1 MVDEEEICDTALQD
15 DTGIRTMVRGDYR
28 QTLHLFCGLFNTYT
42 IDAKLNEHESKQP
55 TYYPNANLN
64 LEQAQR
70 RIPQ

>member
-1 MVDEEEICDTALQD
+1 MRYRP
-15 DTGIRTMVRGDYR
+15 TGLYGNTHNGEGGYR